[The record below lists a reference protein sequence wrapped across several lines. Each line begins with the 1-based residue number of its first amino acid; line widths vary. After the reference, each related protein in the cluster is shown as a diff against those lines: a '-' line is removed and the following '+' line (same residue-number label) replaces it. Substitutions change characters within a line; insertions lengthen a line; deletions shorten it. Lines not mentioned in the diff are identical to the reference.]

1 MEKQHGRRQEDELE
15 RKTHELEEAN
25 ILIRKLGKVILS
37 KDEEIKKLRELI
49 ANRQRFLP
57 AMPEGNA

>member
-15 RKTHELEEAN
+15 RKTRELEEAN
-25 ILIRKLGKVILS
+25 TLIRKLGKSILS

-57 AMPEGNA
+57 AMPEGKA